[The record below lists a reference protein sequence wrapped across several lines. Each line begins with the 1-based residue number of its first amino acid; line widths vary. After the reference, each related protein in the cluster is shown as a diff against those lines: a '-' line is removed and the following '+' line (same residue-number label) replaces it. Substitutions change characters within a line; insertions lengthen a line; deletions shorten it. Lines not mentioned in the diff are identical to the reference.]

1 MVGCRE
7 RPYGVGM
14 DARDPELTKD
24 LAATL
29 HARRDLGD
37 EYESAL
43 IDSFLEKVD
52 QRIDSKVER
61 RVRRELAEH
70 RTSAA
75 RADRHPN
82 GRARSSHEHGPGFG
96 SRYGFAGFS
105 LIVAIP
111 LSAIAATQAD
121 LPGLLVAW
129 GGIVG
134 VNVVQV
140 LGLGRALAR
149 TEPSPRRAP
158 EDPWDD

>member
-1 MVGCRE
+1 
-7 RPYGVGM
+7 M

-52 QRIDSKVER
+52 QRIDSRVER

-70 RTSAA
+70 QTSAA
-75 RADRHPN
+75 RVDRHHH
-82 GRARSSHEHGPGFG
+82 GRARQAHDQGPGFG

-111 LSAIAATQAD
+111 LSAIAATQAH

-129 GGIVG
+129 GGIVC
-134 VNVVQV
+134 VNAVQV
-140 LGLGRALAR
+140 MGLSRAVTAR
-149 TEPSPRRAP
+149 PEPPRRDRDDAW
-158 EDPWDD
+158 ED

>member
-1 MVGCRE
+1 MVGCRQ

-52 QRIDSKVER
+52 QRIDSRVER

-75 RADRHPN
+75 RVDRHPH
-82 GRARSSHEHGPGFG
+82 GRGRPSHDHGPGFG

-111 LSAIAATQAD
+111 LSAIASTQAH

-134 VNVVQV
+134 VNIVQV
-140 LGLGRALAR
+140 LGLGRTMPRPEPAR
-149 TEPSPRRAP
+149 RDR
-158 EDPWDD
+158 DDAWEV